1 MAAHH
6 LVLGKTIDYITG
18 QEIVDTHDEQA
29 KQEIARFLVEEKGYA
44 KDDIQ
49 VRRTIALEVNGN
61 RAVSKVDFLVRVDGK
76 AFAIV
81 IFGPGSLVSRERST
95 VAAARLV
102 EDFAVPFAVVTNG
115 KDAEV
120 LDTSSGSVIGEG
132 LESIPSREEAL
143 KKMET
148 ITFEKVPENRLEKE
162 ERILYTFD
170 VLAERE
176 CDEFTCSLYQP

>member
-1 MAAHH
+1 MCAHH
-6 LVLGKTIDYITG
+6 LVLGKTTDYITG
-18 QEIVDTHDEQA
+18 QEIVETHDERARQ
-29 KQEIARFLVEEKGYA
+29 KIARFLVEEKGYLK
-44 KDDIQ
+44 KDIE
-49 VRRTIALEVNGN
+49 VRREIPLNVDGH
-61 RAVSKVDFLVRVDGK
+61 RATSKVDFLMRVNGK

-102 EDFAVPFAVVTNG
+102 ESYAVPFAVITNG

-120 LDTSSGSVIGEG
+120 LETKTGRVIGEDF
-132 LESIPSREEAL
+132 EAIPSRKEAL

-148 ITFEKVPENRLEKE
+148 LSFDKLPEERLEKE
-162 ERILYTFD
+162 KRILYTFD

-176 CDEFTCSLYQP
+176 CDEFTCSLY